1 MLPARF
7 EQASFSL
14 AEINNAKFT
23 RPAVSSGMSVG
34 SFPEQRLVIEPIS
47 NLQQSLQHGFRRG
60 HSCETQLIAFVEDL
74 AKEMQNGGQT
84 DVIVMDFSK
93 AFDKV
98 PHQELLYKLSNYGIN
113 IVTLSWLKSFLSNR
127 KQRVVLEGVM
137 SDQVPVSSGV
147 PQGSVLGPILFL
159 AYINDLPQYVK
170 SKVRLFIDDTV
181 IYLAIKSSV
190 DCIQLQQDLL
200 SLENWESDWKMEFN
214 ATKCNVLRI
223 TKKKTPYVYDY

>member
-1 MLPARF
+1 
-7 EQASFSL
+7 
-14 AEINNAKFT
+14 
-23 RPAVSSGMSVG
+23 
-34 SFPEQRLVIEPIS
+34 
-47 NLQQSLQHGFRRG
+47 
-60 HSCETQLIAFVEDL
+60 
-74 AKEMQNGGQT
+74 MQNGGQT

-113 IVTLSWLKSFLSNR
+113 IVTLSWLKGFLSNR

-170 SKVRLFIDDTV
+170 SKVRLFADDTV
-181 IYLAIKSSV
+181 TYLAIKSSV

-200 SLENWESDWKMEFN
+200 SLENWESDWKEYAYKQPITTREHYKYSFYPRTISEWNKLPREIVLSSSLAAFKNAIFN
-214 ATKCNVLRI
+214 M
-223 TKKKTPYVYDY
+223 Y

>member
-1 MLPARF
+1 
-7 EQASFSL
+7 
-14 AEINNAKFT
+14 
-23 RPAVSSGMSVG
+23 
-34 SFPEQRLVIEPIS
+34 
-47 NLQQSLQHGFRRG
+47 
-60 HSCETQLIAFVEDL
+60 
-74 AKEMQNGGQT
+74 MQNGGQT

-98 PHQELLYKLSNYGIN
+98 PHQELLYKLSNYGVN

-170 SKVRLFIDDTV
+170 SKVRLFADDTV

-214 ATKCNVLRI
+214 ATKCNVL
-223 TKKKTPYVYDY
+223 